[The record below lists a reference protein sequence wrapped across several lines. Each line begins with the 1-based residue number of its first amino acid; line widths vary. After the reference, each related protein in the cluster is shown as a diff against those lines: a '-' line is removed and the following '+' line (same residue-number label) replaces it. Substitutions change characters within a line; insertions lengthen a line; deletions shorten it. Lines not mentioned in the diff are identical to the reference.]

1 MNVAYVL
8 AGGVEAKFLGK
19 GFDIARKPFVKKEWN
34 YQAPSGTSC
43 NAPK

>member
-19 GFDIARKPFVKKEWN
+19 EFDIARKPFVKKEWN
-34 YQAPSGTSC
+34 YQVPQDKRC
-43 NAPK
+43 NAAK